1 MLKMLYPIYHHRN
14 KKILLIDIMVV
25 IVSILIRNYIKNPCF
40 DLVISVITIFLA
52 FSGSFMMALYTNKEL
67 NMFWKSKNTLNVFLQ
82 SHRNY
87 MGLLTVLLF
96 MMLLLNMLQLNLFKI
111 GLNGVVSLITVW
123 LVISRSWM
131 MFKRYLDTYK
141 NTYSS
146 RIKEIE

>member
-1 MLKMLYPIYHHRN
+1 MLYPIYYHRN
-14 KKILLIDIMVV
+14 KKVLLIDIMV
-25 IVSILIRNYIKNPCF
+25 IIFSILVRSYIKKPCF

-87 MGLLTVLLF
+87 MGFLTILLF
-96 MMLLLNMLQLNLFKI
+96 IMLLLNMLQLNLFKI
-111 GLNGVVSLITVW
+111 GLNGVISLITAW
-123 LVISRSWM
+123 LVLSRSWM
-131 MFKRYLDTYK
+131 MFERYLDTYK

-146 RIKEIE
+146 RIQDTE